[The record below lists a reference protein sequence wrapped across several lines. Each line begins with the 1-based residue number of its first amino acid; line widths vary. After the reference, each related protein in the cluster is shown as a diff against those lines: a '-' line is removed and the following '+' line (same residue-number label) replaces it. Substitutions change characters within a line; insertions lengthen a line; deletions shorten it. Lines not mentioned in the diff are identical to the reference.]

1 MATHLGSKG
10 GYVDQRTQESH
21 VHTSD
26 GDRMSV
32 EAMTVVLHHSAASGT
47 DKLVLLGIANHDG
60 DGGAWPAVATLAK
73 YANVS
78 ERSVQR
84 SLTALVERGEVRVI
98 YRDGGTRSTREDRR
112 PNRYE
117 ILVCCPES
125 CDRTTQHKTRGDAS
139 VTPSSQG
146 SRGDAGNARGDVL
159 VSSGVTPTSPEPSY
173 EPPRNHPSPADF
185 STSSS
190 PKVTRATADDWVSA
204 DSPVGGGPVVPQ
216 AAPGGEM
223 SAEDLREIVCAVI
236 SIRPEWQTPGIQAQL
251 RQVAHLPYAEVRQAF
266 EEAAGDRSIY
276 TPMHLA
282 TAAQARM
289 AAQVERERAVGHRE
303 RAAEDWRREVHKDVT
318 NRARPESRAEYLARL
333 KAEAQAGKL
342 RSPVRTENRSA

>member
-1 MATHLGSKG
+1 
-10 GYVDQRTQESH
+10 
-21 VHTSD
+21 
-26 GDRMSV
+26 
-32 EAMTVVLHHSAASGT
+32 MTVVLHHSAASGT

-125 CDRTTQHKTRGDAS
+125 CDRTTQHKTRGDVG
-139 VTPSSQG
+139 VTPSDQG
-146 SRGDAGNARGDVL
+146 SRGDAGDARGDVL
-159 VSSGVTPTSPEPSY
+159 GSSGVTPTSPEPSY
-173 EPPRNHPSPADF
+173 EPPRNHPSRADF
-185 STSSS
+185 STSPS
-190 PKVTRATADDWVSA
+190 PKVTRGSAHDAGVSPIPA
-204 DSPVGGGPVVPQ
+204 ENAGPVAPQ

-223 SAEDLREIVCAVI
+223 ITPEEAHDILCAVVAV
-236 SIRPEWQTPGIQAQL
+236 RPEWHTPGIVAQI
-251 RQVAHLPYAEVRQAF
+251 RIVSHLPAASVKAAF
-266 EEAAGDRSIY
+266 VEAAHDRSVY

-282 TAAQARM
+282 SAASDRSIRVDLKE
-289 AAQVERERAVGHRE
+289 AAEDRRERQ
-303 RAAEDWRREVHKDVT
+303 AEDWRREVHDDVE
-318 NRARPESRAEYLARL
+318 NRARPESRAEHLVRL
-333 KAEAQAGKL
+333 KAEAQAGSL
-342 RSPVRTENRSA
+342 RSPVRGASREG